1 MQNESLSDTSCQ
13 VDIQNWQSYMGSSPK
28 LDPCARV
35 VPCWDA
41 ERIDRHADRS
51 HFMSFALI
59 PELLYKYCRSQLDL
73 QSGVVCAVLAGRA
86 QKWNMKNWQILT
98 KTALSASARY
108 QYLPNPHKSHLLLKV
123 YILAPRSGSD
133 KVFEEVLRDMEKVEL
148 CLSLKV
154 WNFFLSAILT
164 WEEMWLYILI
174 APYWICNIGEKNQ
187 KSDQNSSSYISAK
200 FA

>member
-1 MQNESLSDTSCQ
+1 
-13 VDIQNWQSYMGSSPK
+13 MGSSPK

-41 ERIDRHADRS
+41 ARIDQHADRS
-51 HFMSFALI
+51 HFTSFALI

-73 QSGVVCAVLAGRA
+73 QSGVMRAVFAA
-86 QKWNMKNWQILT
+86 SVQKWNIKNWRIST
-98 KTALSASARY
+98 KIALSASARY
-108 QYLPNPHKSHLLLKV
+108 QYLPNQHESHLLFKV

-148 CLSLKV
+148 CASLKV
-154 WNFFLSAILT
+154 WNFFLSSILI

-174 APYWICNIGEKNQ
+174 APYWICNIGEKKQ
-187 KSDQNSSSYISAK
+187 KSDQNSQSYISAK